1 MLLMVQPLFFPT
13 VTPQRAVDLTV
24 SDTMTTTNGMLSRVT
39 HRAFVESGVVQ
50 QVMNVDSGEL
60 EEAQKKVKKSSRQL
74 YLNIVQ
80 QKETAR
86 DIVGNVLQMRPASNS
101 LEALGVVENF
111 MSGDLKW

>member
-1 MLLMVQPLFFPT
+1 
-13 VTPQRAVDLTV
+13 
-24 SDTMTTTNGMLSRVT
+24 MTTTNDMLSRVT

-60 EEAQKKVKKSSRQL
+60 EEVPKKVKKSSRQL

-86 DIVGNVLQMRPASNS
+86 DIVGNVLQMCPASTS

-111 MSGDLKW
+111 MSGDLRW